1 MTDLSDEELLQRY
14 RQAGPNDAG
23 KAFVDELFGRHYR
36 KVALW
41 CFRLGGDRDR
51 AADLAQEVLAKAW
64 AHLEHFEG
72 NAKFSTWLY
81 SITRNHCFNKL
92 KSTAWRGEQGT
103 EPETLEAFAD
113 LGPNPERAAETSER
127 LALARRLMA
136 SELTEVER
144 QVMTLHFAEDMPFE
158 VISRLLRL
166 DNASGA
172 KAYVVS
178 AKRKLRSSVQRWM
191 GRTRGANAHEG
202 GGDGG

>member
-1 MTDLSDEELLQRY
+1 MKDLSDEELLQRY

-41 CFRLGGDRDR
+41 CFRLAGDRDR

-92 KSTAWRGEQGT
+92 KSSAWRGEQGT

-191 GRTRGANAHEG
+191 GRTPGANAHEG

>member
-1 MTDLSDEELLQRY
+1 MKVLSDEELLQRY

-41 CFRLGGDRDR
+41 CFRLAGDRDR

-92 KSTAWRGEQGT
+92 KSSAWRGEQGT

>member
-1 MTDLSDEELLQRY
+1 MVLPIGRRSGSRRRSGTGGPGQGLGAPGALRGQR
-14 RQAGPNDAG
+14 
-23 KAFVDELFGRHYR
+23 
-36 KVALW
+36 
-41 CFRLGGDRDR
+41 
-51 AADLAQEVLAKAW
+51 EVL
-64 AHLEHFEG
+64 HR
-72 NAKFSTWLY
+72 LY
-81 SITRNHCFNKL
+81 SITGNHCFNKL
-92 KSTAWRGEQGT
+92 KSSAWRGEQGT

>member
-1 MTDLSDEELLQRY
+1 MTDLSDEELLQRF
-14 RQAGPNDAG
+14 RQAGSNDVG

-41 CFRLGGDRDR
+41 CFRLAGDRDR

-92 KSTAWRGEQGT
+92 KSSAGRGEQGT

-127 LALARRLMA
+127 LALAQRLMA

-178 AKRKLRSSVQRWM
+178 AKRKLRSSLQRWM

>member
-1 MTDLSDEELLQRY
+1 MKDLSDEELLQRY
-14 RQAGPNDAG
+14 RQAGSNDAG

-41 CFRLGGDRDR
+41 CFRLAGDRDR

-81 SITRNHCFNKL
+81 SIARNHCFNKL
-92 KSTAWRGEQGT
+92 KSSAWRGEQGT

-178 AKRKLRSSVQRWM
+178 AKRKLRSSLQRWM

>member
-14 RQAGPNDAG
+14 RQAGPNDVG

-41 CFRLGGDRDR
+41 CFRLAGDRDR

-92 KSTAWRGEQGT
+92 KSSAWRGEQGT

>member
-1 MTDLSDEELLQRY
+1 MKDLSDEELLQRY

-41 CFRLGGDRDR
+41 CFRLAGDRDR

-92 KSTAWRGEQGT
+92 KSSAWRGEQGT

-113 LGPNPERAAETSER
+113 LGPNPERATETSER

>member
-1 MTDLSDEELLQRY
+1 MKDLSDEELLQRY

-41 CFRLGGDRDR
+41 CFRLAGDRDR

-64 AHLEHFEG
+64 AHLDHFEG

-92 KSTAWRGEQGT
+92 KSSAWRGEQGT

>member
-1 MTDLSDEELLQRY
+1 MKDLSDEELLQRY

-41 CFRLGGDRDR
+41 CFRLAGDRDR

-92 KSTAWRGEQGT
+92 KSSAWRGEQGT